1 MILPHLIKNG
11 GVILK
16 EVMSNNPLAS
26 INEINQIL
34 KENGCIGM
42 SLRDKVIVLHKQKS
56 LI

>member
-34 KENGCIGM
+34 NENGCIVM